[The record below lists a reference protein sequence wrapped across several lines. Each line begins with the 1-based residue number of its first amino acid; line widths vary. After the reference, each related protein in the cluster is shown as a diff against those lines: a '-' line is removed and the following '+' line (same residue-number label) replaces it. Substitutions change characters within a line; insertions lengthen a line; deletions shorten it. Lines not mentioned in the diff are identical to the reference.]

1 MSAYNKVKLAEAIK
15 YLRGRRKYI
24 VDKDCGFKPVSA
36 AATDVAETFEAYRKE
51 VLAQETTNNIRKFR

>member
-1 MSAYNKVKLAEAIK
+1 MSAYNKMQLVEAIK

-36 AATDVAETFEAYRKE
+36 AATDVVETFEAYRKD
-51 VLAQETTNNIRKFR
+51 VLARESSNIRKFK